1 MKIRL
6 EPGIKLNALNKNDC
20 KAVIPSESEGSKKL
34 RKMKKYILPVLAIS
48 MLIAIPVF
56 GATTTFDNPLGETS
70 DISTLLKN
78 IIGFLIVLAI
88 PISAILIVYAGYLYI
103 TSAGNEEKIKTA
115 QKTLIWALI
124 GFAIVLIAK
133 GVPAIIQE
141 FLSGKEESPAEVPA
155 EAPEAPTESA
165 EPDGGE
171 TPSEP
176 AEPAEEET
184 AEEEKIFV
192 KTCWIDPSSS
202 ASPEC
207 SLAEW
212 KGTGPKPNDECATAS
227 ECEASVYYFCWTNG
241 LCTPGMWHGTQPK
254 PNDECKIHSDC
265 QPSSATEE
273 ETPVSEQ
280 ETEPVSKCFDCGG
293 TAFDFNVC
301 DEKECLALGDCYFS
315 PSTWLVWTPG
325 CYPNSK

>member
-1 MKIRL
+1 LLIQYSGSLLKPAVKIRL

-124 GFAIVLIAK
+124 GFAIVLIARS
-133 GVPAIIQE
+133 VPVIIQE

-155 EAPEAPTESA
+155 ETPEAPA
-165 EPDGGE
+165 EPAQPDNSGV
-171 TPSEP
+171 SEP
-176 AEPAEEET
+176 AEPAEP
-184 AEEEKIFV
+184 AEE
-192 KTCWIDPSSS
+192 
-202 ASPEC
+202 
-207 SLAEW
+207 
-212 KGTGPKPNDECATAS
+212 
-227 ECEASVYYFCWTNG
+227 
-241 LCTPGMWHGTQPK
+241 
-254 PNDECKIHSDC
+254 
-265 QPSSATEE
+265 
-273 ETPVSEQ
+273 
-280 ETEPVSKCFDCGG
+280 
-293 TAFDFNVC
+293 
-301 DEKECLALGDCYFS
+301 
-315 PSTWLVWTPG
+315 
-325 CYPNSK
+325 